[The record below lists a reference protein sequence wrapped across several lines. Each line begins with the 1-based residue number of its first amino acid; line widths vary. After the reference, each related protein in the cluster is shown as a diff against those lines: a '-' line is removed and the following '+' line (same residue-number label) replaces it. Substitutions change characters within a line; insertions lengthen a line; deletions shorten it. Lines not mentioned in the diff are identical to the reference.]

1 MNAPRP
7 QALEAIFGSVPNL
20 TARDLRTI
28 YRRVTKL
35 HLRRGDTL
43 IHKDDKAEAL
53 FFALTGRFSVHL
65 DNGAKPI
72 AEIESGVPI
81 GEVAFFAGGTRT
93 ASVVALRDAVVLKLR
108 RPEFD
113 ELSRLIPNL
122 STWLT
127 QALAQRLRETISR
140 LPSVEHIVAPRT
152 IAVVPAGGAPIPER
166 FLDLLRDVFCSSN
179 QDPANR
185 TLFMREEIVRSALQQ
200 RGSLNDPS
208 FTAWLNAHEEKN
220 RFVVYVG
227 DGTLTAWTRKAI
239 RQADLILLV
248 GRADADYR
256 ENAIE
261 RFVDQHHSGD
271 QKRLVL
277 LHDERSDEVS
287 GTENWLSQRSVLM
300 HHHVALCDAID
311 VARLKRFIDGSALG
325 FVCCGGGAYCSLHVG
340 VYQASNEA
348 DFSYDIFGGASG
360 GGAMAAAFARGLPAR
375 DIDKRIDEIFIQRKS
390 LRKVTI
396 PHYSILDHKPFDE
409 ALQYHY
415 GTLRIEN
422 LWRPFYA
429 LATNLANAT
438 PHIMRTGPI
447 WEAVRA
453 SGSIPGLL
461 PPFITDDGIPLVDG
475 SIIDN
480 VPLDAMKSLKSG
492 PNIVVNFTDPLPAN
506 FEDDYEDLPGRGA
519 LLMHHMLPFGDREL
533 PKLPTLAT
541 TIIRSMM
548 ASQKKLTNV
557 SELDLI
563 LQPPLPVDM
572 SVMDWRRHSALLS
585 DGHRFT
591 QSEFA
596 RLAELNHPVL
606 QIAERISR
614 ENARYRA
621 EPQICA
627 QTQSESALQA
637 AKQASNQG
645 PAERRSD

>member
-20 TARDLRTI
+20 AARDLRTI

-35 HLRRGDTL
+35 HLRRGDVL
-43 IHKDDKAEAL
+43 IHKGDKAEAL

-65 DNGAKPI
+65 ENGAKPI

-93 ASVVALRDAVVLKLR
+93 ASVIALRDAVVLKLR
-108 RPEFD
+108 RPEFE

-122 STWLT
+122 TIWLT

-152 IAVVPAGGAPIPER
+152 IAIVPAGGAPIPGR
-166 FLDLLRDVFCSSN
+166 FLDLLRHVFQAPD
-179 QDPANR
+179 QDPANQ
-185 TLFMREEIVRSALQQ
+185 TLFMREQVVRDALQE
-200 RGSLNDPS
+200 RGSINDPS

-220 RFVVYVG
+220 RFVFYVG
-227 DGTLTAWTRKAI
+227 DDTLTDWTRKAV

-248 GRADADYR
+248 GRADTDPAV
-256 ENAIE
+256 NGIE
-261 RFVDQHHSGD
+261 HFVDEHHSGD
-271 QKRLVL
+271 QQRLVL
-277 LHDERSDEVS
+277 LHDQRSDEVT
-287 GTENWLSQRSVLM
+287 GTETWLSPRPVLM

-311 VARLKRFIDGSALG
+311 VARLKRFIEGSALG
-325 FVCCGGGAYCSLHVG
+325 FVCCGGGAYCSMHVG
-340 VYQASNEA
+340 IYQAANEA
-348 DFSYDIFGGASG
+348 DISFDIFGGASG

-375 DIDKRIDEIFIQRKS
+375 EIDNRIDEIFIQKKS

-396 PHYSILDHKPFDE
+396 PHYSILDHKPFDD
-409 ALQYHY
+409 ALRQQY
-415 GTLRIEN
+415 GTQRIEN

-475 SIIDN
+475 SILDN
-480 VPLDAMKSLKSG
+480 VPLDAMKSLKNG

-506 FEDDYEDLPGRGA
+506 FEDDYDDLPGRGD
-519 LLMHHMLPFGDREL
+519 LLMHHMFPFGDRKL
-533 PKLPTLAT
+533 PKLPTLST

-557 SELDLI
+557 SELDLV

-572 SVMDWRRHSALLS
+572 SVMDWRRHSELVASAHDFAKAEL
-585 DGHRFT
+585 
-591 QSEFA
+591 A
-596 RLAELNHPVL
+596 RLAELDHPVL
-606 QIAERISR
+606 HIADRISR
-614 ENARYRA
+614 KNATYRYDPQTCA
-621 EPQICA
+621 E
-627 QTQSESALQA
+627 TQSETTLQA
-637 AKQASNQG
+637 AKQAANQS
-645 PAERRSD
+645 PAE

>member
-1 MNAPRP
+1 MNSPRP

-43 IHKDDKAEAL
+43 IHKGDRAEAL

-65 DNGAKPI
+65 ANDAKPI

-93 ASVVALRDAVVLKLR
+93 ASVIALRDAVVLKLR

-113 ELSRLIPNL
+113 ELSKLIPNL

-166 FLDLLRDVFCSSN
+166 FLDLLRHVFKSSGK
-179 QDPANR
+179 DPANR
-185 TLFMREEIVRSALQQ
+185 TLFMREEVVRNALQQ

-220 RFVVYVG
+220 RFVIYVG
-227 DGTLTAWTRKAI
+227 DDTLTAWSRKAI

-248 GRADADYR
+248 GRTGTDSSI
-256 ENAIE
+256 NVTE
-261 RFVDQHHSGD
+261 RFVDEHHSGD

-277 LHDERSDEVS
+277 LHEERADEVS
-287 GTENWLSQRSVLM
+287 GTETWLSPRSVLM

-325 FVCCGGGAYCSLHVG
+325 FVCCGGGAYCSMHVG
-340 VYQASNEA
+340 IYQASNEA
-348 DFSYDIFGGASG
+348 DISYDIFGGVSG
-360 GGAMAAAFARGLPAR
+360 GAAMAAAFARGLPAEE
-375 DIDKRIDEIFIQRKS
+375 IDKRIDEIFIQRKS
-390 LRKVTI
+390 LRKMTI
-396 PHYSILDHKPFDE
+396 PHYSILDHKPFDD
-409 ALQYHY
+409 ALRHHY
-415 GTLRIEN
+415 GTQRIEN

-461 PPFITDDGIPLVDG
+461 PPFITDEGIPLVDG
-475 SIIDN
+475 SILDN

-506 FEDDYEDLPGRGA
+506 FEDDYDDFPGRGA
-519 LLMHHMLPFGDREL
+519 LLMHHMFPFGDREL
-533 PKLPTLAT
+533 PKLPALAT

-548 ASQKKLTNV
+548 ASQKKLSNV
-557 SELDLI
+557 SELDMI
-563 LQPPLPVDM
+563 LHPPLPVDM
-572 SVMDWRRHSALLS
+572 SVMDWRRHSTLVA
-585 DGHRFT
+585 DAHRFA
-591 QSEFA
+591 QVELA
-596 RLAELNHPVL
+596 RLANQKHPVL
-606 QIAERISR
+606 QIADRISR
-614 ENARYRA
+614 LNAIYRT

-627 QTQSESALQA
+627 ETFSESTLKA
-637 AKQASNQG
+637 AKKAADQRPTEG
-645 PAERRSD
+645 RGD